1 MNKTPLAF
9 TLAAM
14 LLAGLASPLRAG
26 VGFSIGANAWYVQW
40 IPAWSDG
47 KLFLPPGTLPENGN
61 YSTRLTTNTFKTD
74 PAFLYG
80 PSLALSIKRMNITS
94 VFMYGRL
101 NSLSTGPFASDF
113 FLMAGS
119 RYHRTI
125 DRFDSDSTI
134 GYRVHDAVRLFLGF
148 KYQGYRYLERVYYVT
163 VTPGMEGMYNS
174 RGRATMDSFGPGL
187 GVGFTIPLHRNL
199 FLLNTLSASC
209 LFGSEKYR
217 IKRHIVLTF
226 NPAGYFIPLG
236 QFSGEKFYSITG
248 NGSLA
253 LAYYIE
259 KAGLTLALGFR
270 YQGQFY
276 LQNPGRG
283 RFYNYNHKFDHSY
296 GATVSLTYSFSA
308 GKGGAPEGGAAI
320 DATPGG

>member
-26 VGFSIGANAWYVQW
+26 AGFSIGANAWYVQW

-47 KLFLPPGTLPENGN
+47 KLFLPPGTLPLSGN
-61 YSTRLTTNTFKTD
+61 YSSRLTTNTFKTD

-80 PSLALSIKRMNITS
+80 PSLALSINRVSFTS

-101 NSLSTGPFASDF
+101 TSLSTGLIKSFPFF
-113 FLMAGS
+113 MPLS

-148 KYQGYRYLERVYYVT
+148 KYQGYRYLERLYYLNAT
-163 VTPGMEGMYNS
+163 TTMEGMYNS
-174 RGRATMDSFGPGL
+174 RGRATMDSFGPGM

-226 NPAGYFIPLG
+226 PTGYFIPLG

-276 LQNPGRG
+276 LQNPGRA
-283 RFYNYNHKFDHSY
+283 RFYNYNRKFDHSY

-308 GKGGAPEGGAAI
+308 GKRGAPEGGADI
-320 DATPGG
+320 DAAQGG